1 MDELLSLLRAAA
13 ESTRLRLLW
22 LLAQGELNVSEITH
36 ILGQSQPRVS
46 RHLKVMCEAGLLERH
61 KEGSW
66 VVFRIASEGQ
76 SGHWA
81 AALAGLIPEGDA
93 VLAQDRVRLSEVRR
107 ARAERASAYFRA
119 NARDWDKLRQ
129 LHVREEEVEAA
140 LRRLAGAG
148 HFDLL
153 VDLGT
158 GTGRMLEL
166 LAPQATR
173 AVGVD
178 SSHEMLAIARSRL
191 EGLPQAQVRH
201 GDIHSLPL
209 NAGSA
214 DLVVLHQVLHF
225 LDDPA
230 AALSEA
236 ARVLRP
242 GGRLLIADFAP
253 HGREELRD
261 DHAHRRLGISP
272 EHMAGYLERAGLA
285 AVTREDLPPPADGG
299 LTVSVWLA
307 QHRAGARGVK
317 AA

>member
-1 MDELLSLLRAAA
+1 MEELLSLLRAAA

-22 LLAQGELNVSEITH
+22 LLAQGELNVSELTL

-66 VVFRIASEGQ
+66 VLFRISTEGRTA
-76 SGHWA
+76 HWA
-81 AALAGLIPEGDA
+81 AALASLIPEDDA
-93 VLAQDRVRLSEVRR
+93 VLAEDRRRLAGVRA
-107 ARAERASAYFRA
+107 ARATRASEYFRA

-140 LRRLAGAG
+140 LRRLAGSG

-166 LAPQATR
+166 LAPQAAR
-173 AVGVD
+173 AVGID

-191 EGLPQAQVRH
+191 EGMGQVQVRH
-201 GDIHSLPL
+201 GDILSLPL
-209 NAGSA
+209 NAASA
-214 DLVVLHQVLHF
+214 DLIILHQVLHF

-230 AALSEA
+230 AALGEA
-236 ARVLRP
+236 ARVLKP

-253 HGREELRD
+253 HEREELRD
-261 DHAHRRLGISP
+261 DHAHRRLGISD
-272 EHMAGYLERAGLA
+272 EHMAGYLERAGLVA
-285 AVTREDLPPPADGG
+285 LTREDLPPPADGG

-307 QHRAGARGVK
+307 QHRAWRGVR

>member
-1 MDELLSLLRAAA
+1 MEELLCLLRAAA

-22 LLAQGELNVSEITH
+22 LLAQGELNVSELTL

-66 VVFRIASEGQ
+66 VLFSLSTEGR
-76 SGHWA
+76 SAHWA
-81 AALAGLIPEGDA
+81 AALANLIPEDDA
-93 VLAQDRVRLSEVRR
+93 VLAQDRKQLAAVRA
-107 ARAERASAYFRA
+107 ARAERASEYFRA

-129 LHVREEEVEAA
+129 LHVREEEVESA
-140 LRRLAGAG
+140 LRRLAGSG

-173 AVGVD
+173 AVGID
-178 SSHEMLAIARSRL
+178 SSHDMLAIARSRL
-191 EGLPQAQVRH
+191 EGMSQVQVRH
-201 GDIHSLPL
+201 GDILSLPL
-209 NAGSA
+209 HSGSA
-214 DLVVLHQVLHF
+214 DLIILHQVLHF
-225 LDDPA
+225 LDDPS
-230 AALSEA
+230 AALAEA
-236 ARVLRP
+236 ARVLKP

-253 HGREELRD
+253 HEREELRD
-261 DHAHRRLGISP
+261 DHAHRRLGISN
-272 EHMAGYLERAGLA
+272 EHMVGYLDRAGLA
-285 AVTREDLPPPADGG
+285 AMTREDLPPPADGG

-307 QHRAGARGVK
+307 QHRASRRVR